1 MSFSNAT
8 RVKGSPTSSGGGF
21 GAARG
26 SGELDSLSTS
36 DDDHNF
42 TPQTSTIPDIK
53 IEVLV
58 EKKKNLVVFVE
69 SNKDFVDL
77 LFSFLTL
84 SVGTIVN
91 LLHDKSPPTV
101 IGCMNNLYKSVEN
114 LDARFLS
121 TEACKD
127 MLLQLRRLSEFQCSN
142 LKQMIVGDLNPIKC
156 YYICGNSN
164 CRKEGKGILSDFG
177 NVRCHCGEVMD
188 QLVTLSEHTTEAS
201 CDEGEGEFLKGG
213 TERFL
218 VSDGLQIMSG
228 SIPPSIML
236 LKKLGIVDANE
247 LESRSLNIGPEEIMQ
262 LLRLSLLTKA
272 PLTHWISLVKGAS
285 DPIEIETRNM
295 AKSLGKRSAT
305 SDPKKMSL
313 TIFISKSRN
322 KVLYA
327 ECGEDFVDFLFS
339 FLTFPLGSILK
350 LLGGKSSLGSF
361 DSLYKNVNDLS
372 TENYFKSEELKNML
386 LSPKLAPFFACE
398 NQLLHIE
405 ESSSPQY
412 LLYTCGA
419 TDGELFV
426 HPMTSKFDGFCF
438 GQELGLWSMVNP
450 KSSTGQ
456 TTGGGGFVK
465 GPAKFMVTDDLVV
478 TPLSPISSIS
488 FLGKL
493 DVPITDVDQKVVTV
507 GEEEALNLLKAA
519 LISETALTDVFTS
532 RDQSAEDVKCSFG
545 NAV

>member
-1 MSFSNAT
+1 MIIIFHP
-8 RVKGSPTSSGGGF
+8 K
-21 GAARG
+21 
-26 SGELDSLSTS
+26 
-36 DDDHNF
+36 
-42 TPQTSTIPDIK
+42 
-53 IEVLV
+53 LV
-58 EKKKNLVVFVE
+58 PFR
-69 SNKDFVDL
+69 
-77 LFSFLTL
+77 FLTL

-101 IGCMNNLYKSVEN
+101 IGCMNNLYRSVEN
-114 LDARFLS
+114 LDAQFLS
-121 TEACKD
+121 TEACQD
-127 MLLQLRRLSEFQCSN
+127 MLLQLRRLSKFQCSN
-142 LKQMIVGDLNPIKC
+142 LKQAIVGKLNPVEC
-156 YYICGNSN
+156 YYICGDSN
-164 CRKEGKGILSDFG
+164 CRKEGKGILSEFS

-188 QLVTLSEHTTEAS
+188 ELVTLSEHTTEAS

-218 VSDGLQIMSG
+218 VSDDLQIMSG
-228 SIPPSIML
+228 SIPPSMVL

-247 LESRSLNIGPEEIMQ
+247 LESRSLNIGPEEILQ

-272 PLTHWISLVKGAS
+272 PLTQLISLAKGAS

-327 ECGEDFVDFLFS
+327 ECREDFVDFLFS

-350 LLGGKSSLGSF
+350 LLGGKSSLGTF
-361 DSLYKNVNDLS
+361 DSLYKNINDLT
-372 TENYFKSEELKNML
+372 TENYLKSEELKNVL

-405 ESSSPQY
+405 ESSSRQY

-426 HPMTSKFDGFCF
+426 HPMTSKFDGCCF
-438 GQELGLWSMVNP
+438 GQELGLLSMVNP
-450 KSSTGQ
+450 KSSTGE

-507 GEEEALNLLKAA
+507 GGEEALNLLKAA

-545 NAV
+545 GTAIMMKALLKSFYLS